1 MEKSPIQTIE
11 DEEEQENEKN
21 RRDKFRREKEIS
33 KIEQPEDNKKIDI
46 ENTRMNTKRE
56 RNHSID
62 ERGRKREK
70 YDNNERNSNER
81 YSSERSKSK
90 EKKKINYFGKYK
102 DRNNSPRKRFEREK
116 DYLYRGTSP
125 SNKKRKKDN
134 SDISDWNR
142 ESSPT

>member
-33 KIEQPEDNKKIDI
+33 KIEQPEDNKKLDI
-46 ENTRMNTKRE
+46 ENTRMNSKRE
-56 RNHSID
+56 RNHFID

-81 YSSERSKSK
+81 YSSGSYFI
-90 EKKKINYFGKYK
+90 KKYINYF
-102 DRNNSPRKRFEREK
+102 FIII
-116 DYLYRGTSP
+116 
-125 SNKKRKKDN
+125 RKK
-134 SDISDWNR
+134 
-142 ESSPT
+142 